1 MVEAAAPLAGRTAWA
16 RHLAA
21 PVRDYLRTETGG
33 ALVLLAATLAA
44 LVWANVDHAS
54 YESVWTTTLSV
65 RLGGAGVSL
74 DLRQWVNEGLMALF
88 FFVVGLEARR
98 EFDLGELRERRRIA
112 LPVLAALGGMA
123 VPVAIY
129 LAFNAGHPSAHGW
142 GAAMSTDTA
151 FALGVLALVAPSST
165 QRLRVFLLS
174 IVVVDDLVALVVIGV
189 AYTDQVKP
197 VALGVAIAIFAGV
210 LAIRAAGVR
219 RAPVYFA
226 FGAALWVAVLK
237 SGIDPVIVG
246 LTMGLLAYAYPA
258 MRLELDRASELFR
271 AFREQ
276 PTPELAREARLG
288 VDLAISPN
296 ERLQRIWH
304 PWTSYVIV
312 PLFALANIGIVI
324 DRSLIED
331 ALTSPITLGIFF
343 GYVVGKPL
351 GICGASW
358 LGVRSG
364 LRLPVTWPGLAAA
377 GVVAGIGFTVTILIA
392 TLAFDGREL
401 EEAKLGVLAAAACAA
416 LLGWLVFRIIALLPP
431 EVMTRQFA
439 RTAES
444 IVDLAAPVDPERD
457 HIRGDADA
465 PVTLVEYGDF
475 ECPFCG
481 RAEPVVREL
490 LNEFGNDL
498 RYVFRHLPLSDVHPR
513 AQLAAEAAEAADD
526 QGAFWEMHDLLF
538 DRQDALEPKN
548 LVEYARELG
557 LDVDRFTEQLRRH
570 EHAGRIA
577 SDVDDADLSG
587 VSGTPTFFVNGIRHQ
602 GAYDID
608 TLTAAVRAAPP
619 RARACEKGSP
629 SRSRFRPPSPLT
641 FRLGLATSAYDPR

>member
-1 MVEAAAPLAGRTAWA
+1 MRE
-16 RHLAA
+16 
-21 PVRDYLRTETGG
+21 YLRTETGG
-33 ALVLLAATLAA
+33 ALVLFAATLGA
-44 LVWANVDHAS
+44 LVWANVDHGS
-54 YESVWTTTLSV
+54 YESVWTTNLSV
-65 RLGGAGVSL
+65 QVGGAGISL

-98 EFDLGELRERRRIA
+98 EFDLGELRERRRLA
-112 LPVLAALGGMA
+112 LPVVAALGGMA

-129 LAFNAGHPSAHGW
+129 LAFNAGHSSSHGW

-151 FALGVLALVAPSST
+151 FALGVLALVAPAST
-165 QRLRVFLLS
+165 QRLRLFLLS
-174 IVVVDDLVALVVIGV
+174 IAVVDDVVALVVIAV
-189 AYTDQVKP
+189 VYTEQVKLS
-197 VALGVAIAIFAGV
+197 ALLAALAILGGV
-210 LAIRAAGVR
+210 LTIRAAGVQR
-219 RAPVYFA
+219 SAVYVV
-226 FGAALWVAVLK
+226 FGSAMWVAVFK

-246 LTMGLLAYAYPA
+246 LAMGLLAYAYPA
-258 MRLELDRASELFR
+258 MRLDLDRATELFR

-296 ERLQRIWH
+296 ERLQRLLH

-312 PLFALANIGIVI
+312 PVFALANIGIVI
-324 DRSLIED
+324 DRGLIGD
-331 ALTSPITLGIFF
+331 ALTSHVALGIFF
-343 GYVVGKPL
+343 AYVVGKPV
-351 GICGASW
+351 GIVSSSW
-358 LGVRSG
+358 LATRTG
-364 LRLPVTWPGLAAA
+364 LRLPVTWPGLAGA
-377 GVVAGIGFTVTILIA
+377 GVVAGIGFTVSILIS

-401 EEAKLGVLAAAACAA
+401 EEAKLAVLTAAVCASV
-416 LLGWLVFRIIALLPP
+416 LGWLAFRVIALLPP

-457 HIRGDADA
+457 HIRGDDDA

-481 RAEPVVREL
+481 RAEPVLRQL

-498 RYVFRHLPLSDVHPR
+498 RFVFRHLPLSDVHPR

-538 DRQDALEPKN
+538 DHQDALEPKN

-557 LDVDRFTEQLRRH
+557 LDVDRFTDELRRH

-608 TLTAAVRAAPP
+608 TLTAAVRAAHR
-619 RARACEKGSP
+619 RA
-629 SRSRFRPPSPLT
+629 
-641 FRLGLATSAYDPR
+641 LAS

>member
-129 LAFNAGHPSAHGW
+129 LAFNAGSPSAHGW

-416 LLGWLVFRIIALLPP
+416 VLGWLVFRIIALLPP

-444 IVDLAAPVDPERD
+444 IVDHAAPVDPERD

-490 LNEFGNDL
+490 LNEFGHDL

-608 TLTAAVRAAPP
+608 TLTAAVRAAHR
-619 RARACEKGSP
+619 RA
-629 SRSRFRPPSPLT
+629 
-641 FRLGLATSAYDPR
+641 LAS

>member
-129 LAFNAGHPSAHGW
+129 LAFNAGRPSAHGW

-304 PWTSYVIV
+304 PWTSYAIV

-324 DRSLIED
+324 DRSLVED

-416 LLGWLVFRIIALLPP
+416 ALGWLVFRIIALLPP

-457 HIRGDADA
+457 HIRGDDDA

-481 RAEPVVREL
+481 RAEPVVRQL

-513 AQLAAEAAEAADD
+513 AQLAAEAAEAAGD

-538 DRQDALEPKN
+538 DHQDALEPKN

-602 GAYDID
+602 GAYDIE
-608 TLTAAVRAAPP
+608 TLTAAVRAAHR
-619 RARACEKGSP
+619 RALGS
-629 SRSRFRPPSPLT
+629 
-641 FRLGLATSAYDPR
+641 